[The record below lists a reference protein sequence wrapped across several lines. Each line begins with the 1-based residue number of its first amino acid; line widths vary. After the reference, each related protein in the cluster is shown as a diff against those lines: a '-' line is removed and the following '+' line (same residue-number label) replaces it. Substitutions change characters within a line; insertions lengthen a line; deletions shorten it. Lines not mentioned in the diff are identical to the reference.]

1 MQPIE
6 PLSSGG
12 LSTSLKLFLE
22 NLTPAMI
29 SSLSTFLS
37 SPGRAV
43 LVASGGVANEL
54 SAPTINVPIMTKFL
68 DLLSS
73 SLTIASDVAISVRE
87 ELGSPVTSTQ
97 ERDGGLKLMD
107 VDLDEFLDSNENGE
121 GKSALGLW
129 SKRRGDTGGYDQW
142 KGVVIKMVADIGLVL
157 PKRACIILL
166 KFLDKESDTKVCII
180 QPIPSDFRSGLC
192 ICKLILVVFK
202 WSIFQ

>member
-12 LSTSLKLFLE
+12 LSASLKLFLE
-22 NLTPAMI
+22 NFTPAMI
-29 SSLSTFLS
+29 SSLSNFLS

-97 ERDGGLKLMD
+97 ERDGGPKLMD

-129 SKRRGDTGGYDQW
+129 SKKRGDTGGYDQW
-142 KGVVIKMVADIGLVL
+142 KGVVIEMVADIGLVL
-157 PKRACIILL
+157 PKRTCIVLL

-180 QPIPSDFRSGLC
+180 QPGPSDFRSGLC
-192 ICKLILVVFK
+192 ICNLVRAVFK
-202 WSIFQ
+202 

>member
-1 MQPIE
+1 MQSIE

-22 NLTPAMI
+22 NFTPAMI

-157 PKRACIILL
+157 PKRTCIVLL

-180 QPIPSDFRSGLC
+180 QPVPSD
-192 ICKLILVVFK
+192 
-202 WSIFQ
+202 

>member
-12 LSTSLKLFLE
+12 LSASLKLFLE
-22 NLTPAMI
+22 NFTPAMI
-29 SSLSTFLS
+29 SSLSNFLS

-97 ERDGGLKLMD
+97 EWDGGPKLMD

-129 SKRRGDTGGYDQW
+129 SKKRGDTGGYDQW
-142 KGVVIKMVADIGLVL
+142 KGVVIEMVADIGLVL
-157 PKRACIILL
+157 PKRTCIVLL

-180 QPIPSDFRSGLC
+180 QPGPLTLEVDYAYAI
-192 ICKLILVVFK
+192 
-202 WSIFQ
+202 